1 MVNLTVRNKLF
12 AAAARWRKGREGR
25 KEGGRKGEE
34 GMMPGAGGGRAG
46 D

>member
-12 AAAARWRKGREGR
+12 AAASKVEEGEGR
-25 KEGGRKGEE
+25 KEGSREGEE